1 MNTVTLKSNGT
12 LFCDSK
18 PVADE
23 PLICLGMQ
31 VTLGEGVRLRSVFQ
45 MIEKYPL
52 LARLNPFLPTYMEQY
67 RKAPADGCTCDDFDG
82 IVFSKTVEMI
92 GCPGEPRLEIYSSL
106 RGVGHDNPCE
116 IRNYELE
123 HLLDMRLQLGKLR
136 HIVFGDRVEEFAFG
150 TVFNL
155 FEFIDGIVWE
165 LSFHGTLRAC
175 ALRR

>member
-1 MNTVTLKSNGT
+1 MNTVTLKTNGA
-12 LFCDSK
+12 LFCDGK
-18 PVADE
+18 PVGDE
-23 PLICLGMQ
+23 PLICLGMRIALDDDA
-31 VTLGEGVRLRSVFQ
+31 TLRSVFQ

-52 LARLNPFLPTYMEQY
+52 MGRLNAFFPTYLEQY
-67 RKAPADGCTCDDFDG
+67 RKAPAEGCICEDFDYIG
-82 IVFSKTVEMI
+82 FDKTVEMI
-92 GCPGEPRLEIYSSL
+92 GYPGEPRLEIYSSL
-106 RGVGHDNPCE
+106 KGDGGGKSCE

-123 HLLDMRLQLGKLR
+123 QLLDMPLRLGKLR
-136 HIVFGDRVEEFAFG
+136 HIVFGDKVEEFAFG